1 MIKRC
6 TENDVSTL
14 QEISI
19 QTFSE
24 TFEHD
29 NEEQHLQA
37 YLEKA
42 YNIEKLCEELSNIH
56 SFFYFIKYLSYNFT
70 FIANNNFI
78 HNTCALAR
86 LRVYFN

>member
-6 TENDVSTL
+6 TENDLSTL

-29 NEEQHLQA
+29 NEE
-37 YLEKA
+37 
-42 YNIEKLCEELSNIH
+42 
-56 SFFYFIKYLSYNFT
+56 
-70 FIANNNFI
+70 
-78 HNTCALAR
+78 
-86 LRVYFN
+86 